1 MHADLETRLLVC
13 ERDNRRLRAG
23 VAVLTL
29 LVATAL
35 CLLLLR
41 TATATATSMQPSHV
55 GALRVSELVVVDPS
69 GIERVRIGGNLP
81 DAVIDGRRIDRG
93 SKVAGVML
101 YDRTGQER
109 GGYVTF
115 DTGDN
120 VALTLDGRKGQN
132 ALFVAGP
139 DGSTAM
145 QIWHGPHAIELR
157 ADESGA
163 RLTHTQAGRV
173 TVQQP
178 EVAVG
183 GATCALFRDG
193 LRSEVPGGIPAD
205 RVRGICERRF
215 TAGACGTC
223 LDSD

>member
-1 MHADLETRLLVC
+1 MQADLEGRLLAC
-13 ERDNRRLRAG
+13 ERDNRRLRAW
-23 VAVLTL
+23 VIALAL
-29 LVATAL
+29 LVATTL

-41 TATATATSMQPSHV
+41 TATATSPQPSPV
-55 GALRVSELVVVDPS
+55 GPLRVSELIVVDPQ
-69 GIERVRIGGNLP
+69 GIERVRIGGDLP
-81 DAVIDGRRIDRG
+81 DAVIDGRRVDRG

-120 VALTLDGRKGQN
+120 VALTLDGRKSQN

-157 ADESGA
+157 ADENGS
-163 RLTHTQAGRV
+163 RLSHTQAGRLNL
-173 TVQQP
+173 QQP
-178 EVAVG
+178 EVGVG
-183 GATCALFRDG
+183 GATCAMFRDG
-193 LRSEVPGGIPAD
+193 LRSEVPGGLPAD
-205 RVRGICERRF
+205 QVRGICERRF
-215 TAGACGTC
+215 TASACGTC
-223 LDSD
+223 LDPD